1 MRGFVL
7 ALVLT
12 ASSATTASAAEPGDK
27 PGVRSQFYIFE
38 GSSFEAGAKTPSI
51 DLMNPRK
58 AARFGRLMSLKKDL
72 MRGMASTSRERVLR

>member
-1 MRGFVL
+1 MRRL

-12 ASSATTASAAEPGDK
+12 VSSLTATTAFAADPADK